1 MSFWLAFA
9 GLVVA
14 IIIGL
19 GRQLT
24 VFLVVDPAIRIF
36 RRYKAKRNIG
46 LVLVACFC
54 GAALVIDW
62 QGSDGV
68 STPVV
73 TLSVAAAALGLF
85 AVLFNLESLFPALDE
100 VRVLDRQAVDAEAK
114 ADKDLAVVHVE
125 IDDARRSYPLERM
138 VMARHLVHDSLGGSP
153 IVLTYCALCRS
164 GIVYYASV
172 AGRQLTFRV
181 VGIFRRN
188 LIMEDLQTR
197 TLWQQATGRAI
208 YGPLA
213 GATLEMLSSEQ
224 TAWAAVRDKPGATLA
239 VEPESAEHAPFA
251 GERGFGLLKAATDR
265 IITPGKTRL
274 SRRLPPRETVFGI
287 RIGSAARAYPL
298 SEVESGGTFLDEVGG
313 VTLEMRYIR
322 ETSSLT
328 AHRLDGR
335 PDPIIERHWWLGWNE
350 FHPETTVY
358 RASE

>member
-1 MSFWLAFA
+1 MSLWLAFA

-19 GRQLT
+19 GRQIT
-24 VFLVVDPAIRIF
+24 VFLVVEPAIGIF
-36 RRYKAKRNIG
+36 RRYRAKRNIG
-46 LVLVACFC
+46 IVLAALFC

-62 QGSDGV
+62 QGLDGV
-68 STPVV
+68 SIPVV
-73 TLSVAAAALGLF
+73 AMSAAAAALALF

-114 ADKDLAVVHVE
+114 AEDDLAVVHVE

-164 GIVYYASV
+164 GIVYCASV
-172 AGRQLTFRV
+172 AGHELTFRV

-213 GATLEMLSSEQ
+213 GETLE
-224 TAWAAVRDKPGATLA
+224 
-239 VEPESAEHAPFA
+239 
-251 GERGFGLLKAATDR
+251 
-265 IITPGKTRL
+265 
-274 SRRLPPRETVFGI
+274 I
-287 RIGSAARAYPL
+287 RYS
-298 SEVESGGTFLDEVGG
+298 
-313 VTLEMRYIR
+313 R